1 MNVDWKD
8 PYIDPKVGHKYLT
21 SLKNQQTLNFTK
33 KEGEDGGGAEEAKS
47 QKVREMT
54 KAIKGL
60 GLKRNVKL

>member
-8 PYIDPKVGHKYLT
+8 PYIDPKVGHKYQT

-33 KEGEDGGGAEEAKS
+33 KEGEEGAEEAKS

-54 KAIKGL
+54 KAIKGV